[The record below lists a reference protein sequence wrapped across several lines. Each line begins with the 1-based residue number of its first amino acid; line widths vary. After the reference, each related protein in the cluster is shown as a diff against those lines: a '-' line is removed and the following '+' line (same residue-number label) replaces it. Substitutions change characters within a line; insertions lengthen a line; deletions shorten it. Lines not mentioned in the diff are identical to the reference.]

1 VAIRP
6 TDLQGSIIQS
16 VQSAQLAQRNE
27 DAAQLGAQAAQ
38 ATFASKLQQR
48 EESIAESSEVGG
60 NRVSADGGREQPGFQ
75 RKRRKA
81 AEGGGESFEEVV
93 EEEAGLGEPTHLI
106 DFTA

>member
-16 VQSAQLAQRNE
+16 VQNAQLAQRNE
-27 DAAQLGAQAAQ
+27 EGPQQAALAAQ

-48 EESIAESSEVGG
+48 EESVASSGEVDG
-60 NRVSADGGREQPGFQ
+60 NRVSAEGGSREQPGFT
-75 RKRRKA
+75 RKRRKP
-81 AEGGGESFEEVV
+81 AEAETFDEVV
-93 EEEAGLGEPTHLI
+93 EEEAGLGEPAHLV

>member
-16 VQSAQLAQRNE
+16 VQSAQVAQRGE
-27 DAAQLGAQAAQ
+27 EGPQQAALAAQ

-48 EESIAESSEVGG
+48 EESIAEAGDVDG

-75 RKRRKA
+75 RKRRQA
-81 AEGGGESFEEVV
+81 GSGESFEEVV
-93 EEEAGLGEPTHLI
+93 EEDAGLGEPAHLI